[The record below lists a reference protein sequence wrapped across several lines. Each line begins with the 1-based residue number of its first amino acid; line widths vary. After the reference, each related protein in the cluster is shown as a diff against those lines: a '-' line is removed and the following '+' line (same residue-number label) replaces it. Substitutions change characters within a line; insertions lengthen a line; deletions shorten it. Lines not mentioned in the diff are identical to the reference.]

1 MASDWLLKASLTKF
15 SNDNEFVDLGRKFT
29 SSNQI
34 IRIDS
39 SIKKSTWDYGGEIFA
54 AYLVAGQQT
63 IVESYK
69 LKLKYQQLIKVPL
82 YFAGAY
88 SLYYQAPKWLTKYTI
103 KVFEYQKMAL
113 YLPDSGSA
121 ALTASTAVVTS
132 VTVQNN
138 TTPTS
143 LLAANTNR
151 KRFSLRNK
159 GTKDIYLG
167 FSNNFTAANAYLT
180 LAKGAVYESDIN
192 FTGEI
197 FGLAVA
203 ANSPSDIAVIEFI

>member
-1 MASDWLLKASLTKF
+1 MASDWLLKASVTKF
-15 SNDNEFVDLGRKFT
+15 SNNNEFVDLGRKFT
-29 SSNQI
+29 SSDQI

-39 SIKKSTWDYGGEIFA
+39 SIKKSTWDYGGEMFA

-63 IVESYK
+63 IVGNYK

-113 YLPDSGSA
+113 YLPDSAGVN
-121 ALTASTAVVTS
+121 ASVANVTS
-132 VTVQNN
+132 VTVANN
-138 TTPTS
+138 TTPVS
-143 LLAANTNR
+143 LLATNTAR

-159 GTKDIYLG
+159 GTKSALIG
-167 FSNNFTAANAYLT
+167 FSSTFTANNAYLT
-180 LAKGAVYESDIN
+180 LTAGAVYESDLN

-197 FGLAVA
+197 FGLGA
-203 ANSPSDIAVIEFI
+203 ANNQTTDIVVIEFI